1 MIPCG
6 AHKNILQRHP
16 GFDVYSLFWL
26 VLFLILAA
34 LGRFYLPLFLP
45 AAVVLVYLLIRLF
58 SKNQQ
63 KRQVENARF
72 IALFRSI
79 FRWFRGRKVLQTD
92 KEYYYFKCPPAV
104 SPCACPGDWA
114 RWRSPA
120 GPAPSRFET
129 KS

>member
-1 MIPCG
+1 MAEPT
-6 AHKNILQRHP
+6 KTFWQRHP

-92 KEYYYFKCPPAV
+92 KEYKKEDIVVFYDGEIGREEQNIEAYTEGSFLPV
-104 SPCACPGDWA
+104 LRLSV
-114 RWRSPA
+114 
-120 GPAPSRFET
+120 
-129 KS
+129 

>member
-1 MIPCG
+1 MAEPT
-6 AHKNILQRHP
+6 KTFWQRHP

-79 FRWFRGRKVLQTD
+79 FRWFRGAEGAPDRQRVLLFQ
-92 KEYYYFKCPPAV
+92 V
-104 SPCACPGDWA
+104 SHL
-114 RWRSPA
+114 RSVHA
-120 GPAPSRFET
+120 PAPGTGQGGDHLPVLRLSV
-129 KS
+129 

>member
-1 MIPCG
+1 MAEPT
-6 AHKNILQRHP
+6 KTFWQRHP

-72 IALFRSI
+72 IALFR
-79 FRWFRGRKVLQTD
+79 TD
-92 KEYYYFKCPPAV
+92 KEYYYFKCPTCGQSMRLPRGLGKV
-104 SPCACPGDWA
+104 EITCRSCA
-114 RWRSPA
+114 
-120 GPAPSRFET
+120 SRFET

>member
-1 MIPCG
+1 MAEPT
-6 AHKNILQRHP
+6 KTFWQRHP

-92 KEYYYFKCPPAV
+92 KEYYYFKCPTCGQSMRLPRLV
-104 SPCACPGDWA
+104 VRVLSEDHH
-114 RWRSPA
+114 
-120 GPAPSRFET
+120 FYF
-129 KS
+129 

>member
-1 MIPCG
+1 MESPQKHFG
-6 AHKNILQRHP
+6 SGTLA
-16 GFDVYSLFWL
+16 FDVYSLFWL

-92 KEYYYFKCPPAV
+92 KVLLFQV
-104 SPCACPGDWA
+104 SHL
-114 RWRSPA
+114 RSVHA
-120 GPAPSRFET
+120 PAPGTGQGGDHLPVLRLSV
-129 KS
+129 

>member
-1 MIPCG
+1 MEQP
-6 AHKNILQRHP
+6 KKTFWQKHP

-26 VLFLILAA
+26 LLFLVLVA
-34 LGRFYLPLFLP
+34 LGRFYLPLLIP
-45 AAVVLVYLLIRLF
+45 ALVVLVYLLTRLL

-79 FRWFRGRKVLQTD
+79 LRRFRGRKILQTD
-92 KEYYYFKCPPAV
+92 KEYYYFKCPTCGQAMRLPRGLGKV
-104 SPCACPGDWA
+104 EIT
-114 RWRSPA
+114 RRSCS
-120 GPAPSRFET
+120 SRFET

>member
-1 MIPCG
+1 MAEPT
-6 AHKNILQRHP
+6 KTFWQRHP

-63 KRQVENARF
+63 KRQVEVCLEKQEEGSLAELNK
-72 IALFRSI
+72 I
-79 FRWFRGRKVLQTD
+79 K
-92 KEYYYFKCPPAV
+92 
-104 SPCACPGDWA
+104 
-114 RWRSPA
+114 
-120 GPAPSRFET
+120 
-129 KS
+129 

>member
-1 MIPCG
+1 MAEPT
-6 AHKNILQRHP
+6 KTFWQRHP

-58 SKNQQ
+58 SK
-63 KRQVENARF
+63 F

-92 KEYYYFKCPPAV
+92 KEYYYFKCPTCGQSMRLPRGLGKV
-104 SPCACPGDWA
+104 EITCRSCA
-114 RWRSPA
+114 
-120 GPAPSRFET
+120 SRFET

>member
-1 MIPCG
+1 MAEPT
-6 AHKNILQRHP
+6 KTFWQRHP

-34 LGRFYLPLFLP
+34 LGRFYLP
-45 AAVVLVYLLIRLF
+45 LF

-92 KEYYYFKCPPAV
+92 KEYYYFKCPTCGQSMRLPRGLGKV
-104 SPCACPGDWA
+104 EITCRSCA
-114 RWRSPA
+114 
-120 GPAPSRFET
+120 SRFET